1 MVEEVPMI
9 GNIFIG
15 LLAIAALVIAYMCG
29 VSDGCKTNA
38 CFRGGKDVK

>member
-1 MVEEVPMI
+1 MTEILLQM
-9 GNIFIG
+9 
-15 LLAIAALVIAYMCG
+15 LAITLMMGGLYVAYMCG